1 MSVAVCVC
9 VCVCVAVCVAVCVCV
24 CVCVQLLLSYPS
36 HTPSSHHTFLPTPK
50 SLLPTPFLLLPI
62 STPLP
67 SQPHRCSSEP
77 VPGRP
82 SQWQHQQGQG
92 WHEEGPPAPPEE
104 YQCSGAEVAHQDHTE
119 GSCSCGGEGNPEG
132 TKDLVFN
139 PFVSGSTCACHVLP
153 LPTSRHVMSLRPKL
167 HYKYFMLFFIYC
179 CVDLCCVT

>member
-1 MSVAVCVC
+1 MCLCVC
-9 VCVCVAVCVAVCVCV
+9 VCCSVCCGVCV

>member
-1 MSVAVCVC
+1 MLQCVC
-9 VCVCVAVCVAVCVCV
+9 ICVCTP
-24 CVCVQLLLSYPS
+24 LPPPHPPSSPS
-36 HTPSSHHTFLPTPK
+36 HP
-50 SLLPTPFLLLPI
+50 
-62 STPLP
+62 P

-104 YQCSGAEVAHQDHTE
+104 HQCSGAEVAHQDQTE

-139 PFVSGSTCACHVLP
+139 PFISGSTCACYSSI
-153 LPTSRHVMSLRPKL
+153 PTLCHLTL
-167 HYKYFMLFFIYC
+167 NLCLFVQSFVINT
-179 CVDLCCVT
+179 LCCLLFVLFVYCIDLRCVEPCA